1 MRLDPEYQAYVAA
14 LAAAVGLP
22 RVQAAELD
30 AIERRSRNEIDALDR
45 SRREIADR
53 WVGMRDNSARLA
65 RRADELGGRVGAPL
79 ALDSEGDFLPPAAL
93 HGALESLRADLDRA
107 DQSWQWLV
115 RHQERMATAPPPP
128 PLPPPPPAPAYTPPP
143 APPQVPTAP
152 KSNTVLLLAIGGA
165 VIVALIIA
173 IIVMAL

>member
-14 LAAAVGLP
+14 LAAAVDLP

-30 AIERRSRNEIDALDR
+30 GIERRSRDEIDALDR

-65 RRADELGGRVGAPL
+65 RRVDELGGRVGAPP
-79 ALDSEGDFLPPAAL
+79 ALGAEGDLLPPAAL
-93 HGALESLRADLDRA
+93 YGALESLRADLDRA

-128 PLPPPPPAPAYTPPP
+128 PPPPPAPAYTPPL

-152 KSNTVLLLAIGGA
+152 KSNTALLLAIGGA
-165 VIVALIIA
+165 VIVVLVIV